1 MSIKRFLQ
9 LRFILLFLTGLIALY
24 FIAEVLSSG
33 YQYVRLNERTRAQ
46 NVVWEVQMR
55 SVSHYV
61 LAAHYTYHVDGQE
74 FTGMTRFKTP
84 FYFNYYA
91 AEREMRARQAEKFIA
106 WYQKK
111 HPTFSSLQKKFP
123 KKECIYALLTCSVF
137 VYFYLARSL
146 LKSFEETFKIGQ

>member
-9 LRFILLFLTGLIALY
+9 LRFFLLVATGLIALY
-24 FIAEVLSSG
+24 FIVQVLSTG
-33 YQYVRLNERTRAQ
+33 YQYVRLDERTRAQ
-46 NVVWEVQMR
+46 DVVWEVQMR

-74 FTGMTRFKTP
+74 FRGMTRFTTP
-84 FYFNYYA
+84 FYFNYHA
-91 AEREMRARQAEKFIA
+91 AEREIRARQAEKFSV

-111 HPTFSSLQKKFP
+111 HPSFSSLQKKFP
-123 KKECIYALLTCSVF
+123 KKECIYALLTCGVF

-146 LKSFEETFKIGQ
+146 LKSFADTFKGVT